1 MNKMEMQVVPQPLV
15 LWLHLVVEVAEIL
28 VRGPQLLI
36 QVGLVVVE
44 CATSLSA
51 VLLEMANWDK
61 VTQEEATQILLLPNF
76 MVVVEVAAVRW
87 LLEVMPRP
95 AVLVVRVEM
104 VFHFPLVAHQ
114 FYMQLVAAELESRL
128 MEMAVVVILTVTMP
142 TMVGQVSGQL
152 RLLQIEVMEVVGSGL
167 TNQPVILKLVHQ
179 VLWLSDMPQQGVR
192 HLQ

>member
-1 MNKMEMQVVPQPLV
+1 
-15 LWLHLVVEVAEIL
+15 
-28 VRGPQLLI
+28 
-36 QVGLVVVE
+36 
-44 CATSLSA
+44 
-51 VLLEMANWDK
+51 
-61 VTQEEATQILLLPNF
+61 
-76 MVVVEVAAVRW
+76 
-87 LLEVMPRP
+87 MPRP

-179 VLWLSDMPQQGVR
+179 VL
-192 HLQ
+192 